1 MRMNLEVTRLLWMV
15 SRRRTGTLWRGIP
28 SERSKAYAWNRWS
41 LAVLTCLGLSFHA
54 LPIDLLAAQS
64 YPNRSIRMVVPSSPG
79 GGLDINARIV
89 SQRLADQLGVSVV
102 VDNRAGASTMIGTE
116 IAVKAPPD
124 GYTLITVPME
134 LSINPSLYPK
144 IPYDALRDLAP
155 IAQTG
160 ASQYALTTH
169 PSVPVNSV
177 KQLIA
182 LSKTRPGGLNFGNAG
197 VGSPG
202 HLSGLLLQA
211 MTEIKLVYVTF
222 KGAGP
227 AVIGAMS
234 GEVDLVVSSTASIVS
249 QVKSGKLRAIAVTGL
264 RRFSELPEIPTV
276 SEAGVPGYVVNGWY
290 GILAPAGTPRDII
303 NKLNAEI
310 AKVVQHPAT
319 KERYA
324 SVGVEPVTSSP
335 QEFGAF
341 LKSEIEKWSR
351 VIKSAGVRLD

>member
-1 MRMNLEVTRLLWMV
+1 M
-15 SRRRTGTLWRGIP
+15 
-28 SERSKAYAWNRWS
+28 
-41 LAVLTCLGLSFHA
+41 AVLTCLGLSLHV

-64 YPNRSIRMVVPSSPG
+64 YPNRPIRMVVPSSPG
-79 GGLDINARIV
+79 GGVDINTRIV

-155 IAQTG
+155 VAQTG

-169 PSVPVNSV
+169 PGVPANSV

-202 HLSGLLLQA
+202 HLAGLLLQA
-211 MTEIKLVYVTF
+211 MTGTKLLYVTF

-234 GEVDLVVSSTASIVS
+234 GEVDLVISSTASVVAL
-249 QVKSGKLRAIAVTGL
+249 VKSGKLRAIAVTGL

-276 SEAGVPGYVVNGWY
+276 SEAGVPGYAVNGWY

-310 AKVVQHPAT
+310 AKAVQHPAT

-324 SVGVEPVTSSP
+324 SMGVEPVTGSP
-335 QEFGAF
+335 QEFGA
-341 LKSEIEKWSR
+341 LLRSETEKWSR